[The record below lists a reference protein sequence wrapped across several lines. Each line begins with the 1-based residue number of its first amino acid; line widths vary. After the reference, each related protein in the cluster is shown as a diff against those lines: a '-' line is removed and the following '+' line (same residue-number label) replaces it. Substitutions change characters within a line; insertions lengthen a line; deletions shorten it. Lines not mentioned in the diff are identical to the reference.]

1 MSEAHS
7 HTHAPGEEHSH
18 SHSHEPPQPS
28 MAPTADPALQA
39 LIEEDFRPVPISL
52 SDDLHNARCLE
63 HRLEKCEPCDVD
75 FVNLNRLATL
85 LANNPNLLCPPP
97 ANVVTQKLSQMV
109 TATKDEGN
117 ALFKSG
123 LHTAAVNRYTGAANF
138 AINRP
143 PWEGNQLMRE
153 ELSTVLSNR
162 SAAFTEAGDYVSALA
177 DADAVIAIRRQ
188 WSKGHFR
195 KAKALVGL
203 HKLRDSAD
211 ALRLGLS
218 YEPTNTE
225 LLAYLSDIEKAMTK
239 KAKSEI
245 AEAKS
250 EQ

>member
-1 MSEAHS
+1 M
-7 HTHAPGEEHSH
+7 
-18 SHSHEPPQPS
+18 
-28 MAPTADPALQA
+28 MPTPDPALQA

-52 SDDLHNARCLE
+52 SDDLHTARCLE

-75 FVNLNRLATL
+75 FVNLNRLSTL

-97 ANVVTQKLSQMV
+97 SNVVTQKLSQMV
-109 TATKDEGN
+109 SATKDEGN
-117 ALFKSG
+117 TLFKSG
-123 LHTAAVNRYTGAANF
+123 LHTAAVNRYTAAANF

-153 ELSTVLSNR
+153 ELSTIISNR
-162 SAAFTEAGDYVSALA
+162 SAAFTGAHDYVSALA
-177 DADAVIAIRRQ
+177 DADCVIAIRKP

-203 HKLRDSAD
+203 HKLRDAAD
-211 ALRLGLS
+211 AVKVGLS

-225 LLAYLSDIEKAMTK
+225 LLAYLADIEKALK
-239 KAKSEI
+239 KDVKQET
-245 AEAKS
+245 AEAKT